1 MTTHPP
7 ERYIIHADLDAF
19 YAAVEQ
25 RDRPELRGRPALV
38 GGRPDGRG
46 VVAAASYEARRY
58 GVHSAMPMAT
68 AVRHCPEAIV
78 ISPRFDHYRAVS
90 RQVMAVFR
98 GVSAIIEPLSLDEAY
113 IDISAAAGQR
123 SPVAI
128 AIDLKERVADEVGLT
143 ISVGLGTGKCVA
155 KIASDLH
162 KPDGLVV
169 VPPGAEAE
177 FLAPLA
183 VSKLPGVGP
192 KSAARL
198 KEEGIQTIGQLAAM
212 PDAWFVRRFGKRG
225 AAIRDHARGND
236 QDPVRTTRPTKSI
249 SSETTFPQ
257 DIGAPDE
264 LLAALERLAGSV
276 ADALARKDLAGRTIT
291 VKIRLADY
299 TTFTRQATLPAATSE
314 DAAIAATAWTLL
326 ERELAP
332 ERAFRLLGVGVSG
345 FASASAG
352 PDGDAENA
360 PAANPDANPAWV
372 ARQETLNL

>member
-25 RDRPELRGRPALV
+25 RDRPELRGRPVLV

-123 SPVAI
+123 PPVAI

-264 LLAALERLAGSV
+264 LLAAIERLAGSV

-345 FASASAG
+345 FASADPAAG
-352 PDGDAENA
+352 DGAENA

>member
-7 ERYIIHADLDAF
+7 ECYIIHADLDAF

-38 GGRPDGRG
+38 GGSPDGRG

-98 GVSAIIEPLSLDEAY
+98 RVSAIIEPLSLDEAY

-198 KEEGIQTIGQLAAM
+198 REEGIQTIGQLAAM
-212 PDAWFVRRFGKRG
+212 PDAWFARRFGKRG

-257 DIGAPDE
+257 DISAPDE
-264 LLAALERLAGSV
+264 LLAAIERLAGSV

-345 FASASAG
+345 FASAGGPGAG
-352 PDGDAENA
+352 AENA
-360 PAANPDANPAWV
+360 PAANPDANPASV

>member
-1 MTTHPP
+1 MTPHPP
-7 ERYIIHADLDAF
+7 ESYIIHADLDAF

-25 RDRPELRGRPALV
+25 RDRPELRGRPTLV

-98 GVSAIIEPLSLDEAY
+98 RVSAIIEPLSLDEAY

-123 SPVAI
+123 PPVAI
-128 AIDLKERVADEVGLT
+128 AIDLKEQVAREVGLT

-345 FASASAG
+345 FAAAAD
-352 PDGDAENA
+352 PENA
-360 PAANPDANPAWV
+360 PSANPDANLASV
-372 ARQETLNL
+372 TRQETLNL